1 MLGKPSLNYFIGD
14 ENMAK
19 LKEFNGEEDWGQ
31 YCERLEFYFVAHDID
46 DAAKKKATLLSAC
59 GATTYK
65 LMCDLVSPL
74 KPKDK
79 TFEELQS
86 IVQAHLKPKPSE
98 IVQRYKFHTRGQHSG
113 ESIATFV
120 AELRHLSQDCNF
132 GDSLADMLRDRLVCG
147 VGSVRVQK
155 RLLAEPELTFD
166 SAFKI
171 STAME
176 TAEKNA
182 VDLQASRQGAGEDNS
197 TVSSSKMASDINKV
211 DDGGREKDVSDPK
224 KPLECWFCSKIGH
237 KESDCRFKKRLEEK
251 LNEKKTGKPKKNK
264 KKKGKSVQ
272 KLDSSDDDDD
282 ETYAIFRTQRCKEK
296 AYTVKVNIDK
306 NVVEME
312 IDTGAS
318 VSLINETVFKG
329 LNREVRTLSKRL
341 RTYTGE
347 EIPVVGGCDVSV
359 TYNNKK
365 VKLPVIVVKG
375 SGPCLLGRDWL
386 KELKLDWVDIFSTR
400 FGEQNQ
406 EPDFLKGF
414 DELFSETRGTIKDV
428 KARVIVDEG
437 AKSRYFKPRPVPY
450 ALREKVGQE
459 LDKMEAEGTIE
470 KVQCSDWAAPIVTV
484 VKPDKSVRIC
494 GDYKVTVN
502 AVSKLDNYP
511 IPKTDDL
518 LAEIGGGKWFTKL
531 DLTQAYTQLELEED
545 SKQYTTIN
553 THQGLYRFNRLPYGI
568 SSAPGIFQR
577 CMENILRG
585 IPYVQVR
592 IDDIL
597 VAGRSKREHL
607 ASLHQVL
614 QKLKDAGARLKKKK
628 CVFLASEVIYL
639 GLKIDS
645 TGVHPVPDKLKA
657 IEEMPRPADVKQL
670 QAYLGMLQYYAR
682 FFPHL
687 SSVVAPLHTLLQ
699 KGVAWVWKHDHEK
712 AWMESK
718 RLLKSPKLLIHF
730 DSEKELLLTCDASS
744 YGLGAVLSHRMVDGT
759 EKPIAYV
766 SRTMNAAEKNY
777 SQIEKEA
784 LAIVFGTKKFHQYLY
799 GKQFEIQ
806 TDHKPLLGLFKENKQ
821 IPTMSPARIQR
832 WALTLAAYEYTIVFK
847 QGNKNG
853 NADGLSRLPRSEAVE
868 EQSDPEPEERILFME
883 DIESRPVTAKQIKK
897 WTQFDP
903 ILSQVVGFV
912 QNGWPG
918 KNSSEELSPYF
929 LRKLELSV
937 LDGCLMWGGRVVIPK
952 EGRERILEDLHEA
965 HPGVCR
971 MKSLARSYFWW
982 PKMDSEIETLV
993 QGCHSCQTNR
1003 NNPSSAPLHPWEW
1016 PGKPWV
1022 RLHVDYAGPFLGKMF
1037 LVIVDAHSKWIEA
1050 FPMNQSTSAATIEKL
1065 RQTFATHGLPEI
1077 LVSDNGTCF
1086 TSALFKTFL
1095 KNNGIRHLCSAPY
1108 HPSTN
1113 GLAERAVQVLKRGL
1127 KKITGGTVETRVSRL
1142 LAAYRVT
1149 PHSTTGISPAGLMFN
1164 RKIRTRFELAKPSV
1178 EHHVRSRQEQQK
1190 LYHDHNSS
1198 RPDFAVGDSVN
1209 VKNFGQGS
1217 KWLAAIVARK
1227 TGPLSYEVELLK
1239 TGQVQ
1244 RRHFDQM
1251 IRRAVKEP
1259 TEDLGLPTE
1268 LPNML
1273 DLTPQEPLSV
1283 SVSST
1288 PPGVQLPVLPEA
1300 NGGERRLEPMET
1312 EEGNVGEPSPVR
1324 LRQSARIRRR
1334 PGYLQD
1340 YTE

>member
-1 MLGKPSLNYFIGD
+1 
-14 ENMAK
+14 MAK
-19 LKEFNGEEDWGQ
+19 LKEFSGDEDWEQ
-31 YCERLEFYFVAHDID
+31 YCERLEFYFVAKGVD
-46 DAAKKKATLLSAC
+46 DEAKKKATLLSVC
-59 GATTYK
+59 GASTYK
-65 LMCDLVSPL
+65 LVCDLVSPL

-79 TFEELQS
+79 SFAELKD
-86 IVQAHLKPKPSE
+86 IVQKHLKPKPSE
-98 IVQRYKFHTRGQHSG
+98 IVQRYKFHTRSQNSG
-113 ESIATFV
+113 ETIATFV
-120 AELRHLSQDCNF
+120 AELRHLSADCNF
-132 GDSLADMLRDRLVCG
+132 GDSLSDMLRDRLVCG

-155 RLLAEPELTFD
+155 RLLAEPDLTFE
-166 SAFKI
+166 SAFKL

-176 TAEKNA
+176 TADKNA
-182 VDLQASRQGAGEDNS
+182 VDLQQSRQTGVGLGEDNS
-197 TVSSSKMASDINKV
+197 GSKMADVNKV
-211 DDGGREKDVSDPK
+211 EEGSSAKSFSGPK

-237 KESDCRFKKRLEEK
+237 KEEDCRLMKRLESK
-251 LNEKKTGKPKKNK
+251 LIKR
-264 KKKGKSVQ
+264 KKGKSKKEETKSVQ
-272 KLDSSDDDDD
+272 RLDSSDDDE
-282 ETYAIFRTQRCKEK
+282 ETFAIFKTQCKEK
-296 AYTVKVNIDK
+296 AYKVKVNIDK
-306 NVVEME
+306 EIVEME

-318 VSLINETVFKG
+318 VSLINETVFKS
-329 LNREVRTLSKRL
+329 LNRKARPSTKRL

-347 EIPVVGGCDVSV
+347 EIPVVGECEVSV
-359 TYNNKK
+359 GS
-365 VKLPVIVVKG
+365 VKLPVIVVSG

-386 KELKLDWVDIFSTR
+386 KVLKLDWANIFSAR
-400 FGEQNQ
+400 LAEKND
-406 EPDFLKGF
+406 EPPFLKDF
-414 DELFSETRGTIKDV
+414 DELFSDTRGTIQDV
-428 KARVIVDEG
+428 KAKIIVDQE
-437 AKSRYFKPRPVPY
+437 AKPKYFKPRPVPY

-502 AVSKLDNYP
+502 AASKLDNYP

-531 DLTQAYTQLELEED
+531 DLTQAYTQLELEES

-597 VAGRSKREHL
+597 VAGRTKEEHL
-607 ASLHQVL
+607 DSLRQVL
-614 QKLKDAGARLKKKK
+614 QRLIDAGARLKKKK

-645 TGVHPVPDKLKA
+645 TGVHPVPEKLKA

-670 QAYLGMLQYYAR
+670 QAYLGMLQYYSR

-699 KGVAWVWKHDHEK
+699 KGVSWEWKKDHEQ

-718 RLLKSPKLLIHF
+718 RLLKSPQLLIHF

-744 YGLGAVLSHRMVDGT
+744 YGLGAVLSHRLTDGT
-759 EKPIAYV
+759 EKPVAYA
-766 SRTMNAAEKNY
+766 SRTMNSAEKNY

-799 GKQFEIQ
+799 GKNFEIQ
-806 TDHKPLLGLFKENKQ
+806 TDHKPLLGLFKENKP
-821 IPTMSPARIQR
+821 IPTMSAARIQR

-853 NADGLSRLPRSEAVE
+853 NADGLSRLPCSESVE
-868 EQSDPEPEERILFME
+868 EQSDPELEETILFME
-883 DIESRPVTAKQIKK
+883 DIEAPPVTAKQIKK
-897 WTQFDP
+897 WTQADP
-903 ILSQVVGFV
+903 ILSRVVGFV
-912 QNGWPG
+912 QTGWPE
-918 KNSSEELSPYF
+918 KNSLKELSPYF

-937 LDGCLMWGGRVVIPK
+937 VDGCLLWGGRVIIP
-952 EGRERILEDLHEA
+952 ERGRRSVLQDLHEA

-971 MKSLARSYFWW
+971 MKNLARSYFWW
-982 PKMDSEIETLV
+982 PGLDADIETLV
-993 QGCHSCQTNR
+993 AGCHSCQMNR
-1003 NNPSSAPLHPWEW
+1003 NSPSSAPLHPWEW

-1037 LVIVDAHSKWIEA
+1037 LVIVDSHSKWIEV
-1050 FPMNQSTSAATIEKL
+1050 FPMNQSTSQATIEKL
-1065 RQTFATHGLPEI
+1065 RQTFAIHGLPEI

-1086 TSALFKTFL
+1086 TSELFETFL
-1095 KNNGIRHLCSAPY
+1095 KNNGIRHLRSAPY

-1127 KKITGGTVETRVSRL
+1127 KKMTGGTIETRVSRF

-1149 PHSTTGISPAGLMFN
+1149 PQTTTGLSPAELMFN
-1164 RKIRTRFELAKPSV
+1164 RKIRTRFDLAKPCV
-1178 EHHVRSRQEQQK
+1178 EQRVRVRQEQQK
-1190 LYHDHNSS
+1190 LHHDHRNS
-1198 RPDFAVGDSVN
+1198 RPEFLVGDSVN
-1209 VKNFGQGS
+1209 VKNFGTGP

-1227 TGPLSYEVELLK
+1227 TGPLSYEVELLE

-1244 RRHFDQM
+1244 RRHLDQM
-1251 IRRAVKEP
+1251 IKRSVQEIP
-1259 TEDLGLPTE
+1259 TLADQGPPIE
-1268 LPNML
+1268 LPFETT
-1273 DLTPQEPLSV
+1273 DPSPQEP
-1283 SVSST
+1283 T
-1288 PPGVQLPVLPEA
+1288 APVPSEA
-1300 NGGERRLEPMET
+1300 EGEEEPRET
-1312 EEGNVGEPSPVR
+1312 ETETPTLEMPRRSTR
-1324 LRQSARIRRR
+1324 LTRR

-1340 YTE
+1340 YE